1 LAFRSH
7 WEVPF
12 SILGTE
18 SLTSF
23 ALKTLLADRRKLF
36 IALIGVI
43 FSLVLVNI
51 QGGMFIGLI
60 RKSTLLVDN
69 CAADIWVG
77 HRGVKNADITAD
89 IPVSWIYRVRG
100 VPGVARAEPYVVSG
114 GMLELRN
121 GDFEGVLVVGC
132 DSASML
138 GGPWSFAEGDI
149 NRLREPDAV
158 TIDRLDE
165 SRLANP
171 KIGELLE
178 INGNKA
184 RITAKTDGIVGFIT
198 TPYVFTTLERA
209 RLYTR
214 IPEGHCS
221 YFLVTLETG
230 YNIDAVVSE
239 IQRRLSYADVYPASD
254 FSWKTRMYWIVRTG
268 LGMSFGS
275 STLLGLAVG
284 LMMVAQSLYAFV
296 LDHLENYAALKAI
309 GATDRQIA
317 GILMTQGVVIATL
330 GCVVG
335 HLFSWLIVVLVSSP
349 QLTIAV
355 TPILQIA
362 ATVMAFSICLISS
375 LLPIGR
381 IRNVDPVTV
390 LQGQ

>member
-1 LAFRSH
+1 
-7 WEVPF
+7 
-12 SILGTE
+12 
-18 SLTSF
+18 
-23 ALKTLLADRRKLF
+23 
-36 IALIGVI
+36 
-43 FSLVLVNI
+43 
-51 QGGMFIGLI
+51 MFIGLI

-89 IPVSWIYRVRG
+89 IPVSWIHRVRS
-100 VPGVARAEPYVVSG
+100 VPGVAQAEPYIVSG

-132 DSASML
+132 DPASLL
-138 GGPWSFAEGDI
+138 GGPWSFAEGDTS
-149 NRLREPDAV
+149 RLREPDGV
-158 TIDRLDE
+158 TIDRLDDP
-165 SRLANP
+165 RLDNP
-171 KIGELLE
+171 QTGDVLE

-184 RITAKTDGIVGFIT
+184 RVIAKTDGIVGFIT
-198 TPYVFTTLERA
+198 TPYVFTTLDRA

-214 IPEGHCS
+214 IPEGRCS
-221 YFLVTLETG
+221 YFLVTVQAG
-230 YNIDAVVSE
+230 YSISTVVSE
-239 IQRRLSYADVYPASD
+239 IQLRLRHADVYPAPV
-254 FSWKTRMYWIVRTG
+254 FSWKTRMYWIARTG
-268 LGMSFGS
+268 LGLSFGS

-284 LMMVAQSLYAFV
+284 LLMVAQSLYAFV

-317 GILMTQGVVIATL
+317 GILMTQGLVIAAL

-335 HLFSWLIVVLVSSP
+335 HLFSWLIVALVSSP
-349 QLTIAV
+349 QLTIAM